1 MEEVEFLCEGERWV
15 ECVEDG
21 VLNVRETRLDE
32 GFEMGE
38 DGAGRVGIKFDTDEC
53 LLFRRE
59 EVVDDG
65 VIVDD

>member
-1 MEEVEFLCEGERWV
+1 
-15 ECVEDG
+15 
-21 VLNVRETRLDE
+21 VLNVREIRLEE

-53 LLFRRE
+53 RLFRRE